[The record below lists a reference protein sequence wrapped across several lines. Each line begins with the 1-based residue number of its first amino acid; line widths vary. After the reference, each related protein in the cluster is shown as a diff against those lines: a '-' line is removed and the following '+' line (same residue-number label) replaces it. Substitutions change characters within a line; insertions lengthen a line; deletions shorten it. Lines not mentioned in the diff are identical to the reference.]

1 MEIVQEIIQKKF
13 VSQLQEFYPYCIEDT
28 DKSTPEKIVL
38 RINLENEEEAENFKN
53 RYSVVSNTNWIVYGC
68 TPNPQRFVFSKT
80 WICHNSNR
88 HKQNARRNA
97 DCKAKLSI
105 VIKKITKATKK
116 KDKYLK
122 YDIPLVGEVK
132 ISLLHS
138 HNTTS
143 AETLRMLRVNDE
155 VCQQFYQYFSDGMS
169 PIEAIRFHENKFLLE
184 ENFMGLANASIN
196 PTHNQIYYLHKCW
209 RDANLGSSINPF
221 DKLKEKVPFYESI
234 GTTVKVHEDH
244 LWAVL
249 LVTPLMKRNHHLF
262 SSKEIIFIDST
273 SSCEASSSTI
283 TILLSATKVGALPLA
298 VMIHASQSI
307 QNYINAFQLLK
318 MNFPQ
323 CFGGQDYPEVFMS
336 DDSSAEKGAL
346 AAVWPE
352 AKQLLCHFHVAQAE
366 WRWLFSHKML
376 VMYADS
382 ERNLLEAQSN
392 LRTKCEKY
400 PDYTKRF
407 TNFLARKKEWILFFR
422 NELITRNHNTNNFSE
437 ASIRIL
443 KDVILCRARAFNVI
457 ALCEF
462 FIGIWEEYFT
472 KKLFEFASS
481 RRLSVTVLYDKI
493 RKKSANFI
501 EHDVQELSKNLFQ
514 IKSGEN
520 KYIIKTDVGVCSCPS
535 GSTGAFC
542 KHQCALMEL
551 KKIRLP

>member
-1 MEIVQEIIQKKF
+1 MFREAISPLNAP
-13 VSQLQEFYPYCIEDT
+13 SQPRPRLSVPIAADRTLQTSRVAPKT
-28 DKSTPEKIVL
+28 PSTPKQQNQK
-38 RINLENEEEAENFKN
+38 R
-53 RYSVVSNTNWIVYGC
+53 R
-68 TPNPQRFVFSKT
+68 KT
-80 WICHNSNR
+80 SG
-88 HKQNARRNA
+88 K
-97 DCKAKLSI
+97 S
-105 VIKKITKATKK
+105 ATKK

-169 PIEAIRFHENKFLLE
+169 PIEAICFHENKFLLE
-184 ENFMGLANASIN
+184 ENFM
-196 PTHNQIYYLHKCW
+196 
-209 RDANLGSSINPF
+209 
-221 DKLKEKVPFYESI
+221 

-273 SSCEASSSTI
+273 SSEASSSTI

-366 WRWLFSHKML
+366 WRWLFRTRCWCK
-376 VMYADS
+376 
-382 ERNLLEAQSN
+382 RKN
-392 LRTKCEKY
+392 LR
-400 PDYTKRF
+400 
-407 TNFLARKKEWILFFR
+407 
-422 NELITRNHNTNNFSE
+422 
-437 ASIRIL
+437 
-443 KDVILCRARAFNVI
+443 
-457 ALCEF
+457 
-462 FIGIWEEYFT
+462 
-472 KKLFEFASS
+472 
-481 RRLSVTVLYDKI
+481 
-493 RKKSANFI
+493 
-501 EHDVQELSKNLFQ
+501 
-514 IKSGEN
+514 
-520 KYIIKTDVGVCSCPS
+520 
-535 GSTGAFC
+535 
-542 KHQCALMEL
+542 
-551 KKIRLP
+551 

>member
-1 MEIVQEIIQKKF
+1 
-13 VSQLQEFYPYCIEDT
+13 
-28 DKSTPEKIVL
+28 
-38 RINLENEEEAENFKN
+38 
-53 RYSVVSNTNWIVYGC
+53 
-68 TPNPQRFVFSKT
+68 
-80 WICHNSNR
+80 
-88 HKQNARRNA
+88 
-97 DCKAKLSI
+97 
-105 VIKKITKATKK
+105 
-116 KDKYLK
+116 
-122 YDIPLVGEVK
+122 
-132 ISLLHS
+132 
-138 HNTTS
+138 
-143 AETLRMLRVNDE
+143 MLRVNDE

-221 DKLKEKVPFYESI
+221 DKLKEKVLFYESI

-273 SSCEASSSTI
+273 SSCESSSSTI

-366 WRWLFSHKML
+366 WRWLFRTRCWCK
-376 VMYADS
+376 
-382 ERNLLEAQSN
+382 RKN
-392 LRTKCEKY
+392 LR
-400 PDYTKRF
+400 
-407 TNFLARKKEWILFFR
+407 
-422 NELITRNHNTNNFSE
+422 
-437 ASIRIL
+437 
-443 KDVILCRARAFNVI
+443 
-457 ALCEF
+457 
-462 FIGIWEEYFT
+462 
-472 KKLFEFASS
+472 
-481 RRLSVTVLYDKI
+481 
-493 RKKSANFI
+493 
-501 EHDVQELSKNLFQ
+501 
-514 IKSGEN
+514 
-520 KYIIKTDVGVCSCPS
+520 
-535 GSTGAFC
+535 
-542 KHQCALMEL
+542 
-551 KKIRLP
+551 

>member
-1 MEIVQEIIQKKF
+1 
-13 VSQLQEFYPYCIEDT
+13 
-28 DKSTPEKIVL
+28 
-38 RINLENEEEAENFKN
+38 
-53 RYSVVSNTNWIVYGC
+53 
-68 TPNPQRFVFSKT
+68 
-80 WICHNSNR
+80 
-88 HKQNARRNA
+88 
-97 DCKAKLSI
+97 
-105 VIKKITKATKK
+105 
-116 KDKYLK
+116 
-122 YDIPLVGEVK
+122 
-132 ISLLHS
+132 
-138 HNTTS
+138 
-143 AETLRMLRVNDE
+143 
-155 VCQQFYQYFSDGMS
+155 MS

-184 ENFMGLANASIN
+184 DNFMGLANASIN

-366 WRWLFSHKML
+366 
-376 VMYADS
+376 
-382 ERNLLEAQSN
+382 
-392 LRTKCEKY
+392 C
-400 PDYTKRF
+400 
-407 TNFLARKKEWILFFR
+407 
-422 NELITRNHNTNNFSE
+422 
-437 ASIRIL
+437 
-443 KDVILCRARAFNVI
+443 
-457 ALCEF
+457 
-462 FIGIWEEYFT
+462 
-472 KKLFEFASS
+472 
-481 RRLSVTVLYDKI
+481 
-493 RKKSANFI
+493 
-501 EHDVQELSKNLFQ
+501 
-514 IKSGEN
+514 GEN
-520 KYIIKTDVGVCSCPS
+520 KYIIKTDLGVCSCPS

-551 KKIRLP
+551 KKICLPNAPPVTPEDKHELALLALGSKCPPKDFFCYFKNNELSSDRIESSAFEMPVEQETDNNASSTNEGQMIKAQQITNYKREAILNELKRIEDVVKIADLTEESGIGY